1 MFHYSL
7 CFSKEGDISF
17 ISHLDL
23 LRTFVRALR
32 RAEVPVVYSKGFN
45 PAPRLTFAVPLAVGM
60 EGKNEYLDLYL
71 DKPWEENKLEESLS
85 KQLPEG
91 LRIKKVSRVK
101 VDRPPTS
108 SEVAAALYVV
118 DLPVDSVIVPELRQA
133 VKRILQEETIIK
145 LRRGRGGKNVKKVDL
160 RPFIYDLKVKDV
172 KGKGLLL
179 MLLATGSRGGA
190 RPQEVMELLPLG
202 GDIKTYRQDLFQWE

>member
-7 CFSKEGDISF
+7 CFSKKGNVSCF
-17 ISHLDL
+17 SSGFAAL
-23 LRTFVRALR
+23 VRLSACNSR
-32 RAEVPVVYSKGFN
+32 SIQQG
-45 PAPRLTFAVPLAVGM
+45 LTGTKHFCCTLAVGM

-85 KQLPEG
+85 KQLPEE

-145 LRRGRGGKNVKKVDL
+145 LRRGRGGKNVK
-160 RPFIYDLKVKDV
+160 R
-172 KGKGLLL
+172 
-179 MLLATGSRGGA
+179 
-190 RPQEVMELLPLG
+190 
-202 GDIKTYRQDLFQWE
+202 